1 MLLRHERRLC
11 VRARCYYRQSLQSL
25 HATSYDLACT
35 QQAGTCDSISSLEL
49 DATYAYVNTC
59 GYRDKMAILR
69 KEIEAVRA
77 HRSSQRKRRRVARMP
92 SVALIGYTNAG
103 KSTLLNSLTAA
114 GVLAEDSL
122 FATLDPTVRRIVMP
136 TGKLALLSD
145 TVGFIQKLPT
155 QLVDAF
161 RATLEEIK
169 VWYSFHGLVV
179 QYVCTLQEL
188 LNACRSS

>member
-1 MLLRHERRLC
+1 MRE
-11 VRARCYYRQSLQSL
+11 
-25 HATSYDLACT
+25 
-35 QQAGTCDSISSLEL
+35 
-49 DATYAYVNTC
+49 
-59 GYRDKMAILR
+59 
-69 KEIEAVRA
+69 
-77 HRSSQRKRRRVARMP
+77 HRSSQRKRRRTARMP

-114 GVLAEDSL
+114 GVLAENSL
-122 FATLDPTVRRIVMP
+122 FATLDPTVRRIVLP

-169 VWYSFHGLVV
+169 VHLMGPQHSAGTAHFCVWELAQHCCAGTRCLFTCLYTILVSPSP
-179 QYVCTLQEL
+179 YTSSRPDSNKEECREL
-188 LNACRSS
+188 INRRS